1 MTRGRL
7 LLLLAAVLGALL
19 MVSLLL
25 QTLQGLVWQLSY
37 WMPPALVAPVLLLL
51 LAGLVV
57 VAWPLV
63 VPWLRSAARSGT
75 GPPRRPPPGNRQEA
89 ARQQLEAI
97 DRRLQSVE
105 DAIAREA
112 LVSRHREVAASL
124 DRGDLLIVVFGTGS
138 SGKTSL
144 IRALLDEPVGTVGAA
159 MGSTD
164 GTDTYRLQLQG
175 VSRTLRLRDT
185 PGILEAGRDGRARE
199 EMAREEAAR
208 ADLLLFVVDGDLRAS
223 EAEVL
228 RSLTQLGKRLLLVLN
243 KCDLRGE
250 AEERRLLSQL
260 RQRCEGMLAA
270 DDVLPASSSPQ
281 SIPRPGRR
289 PLQPLPE
296 IGALLRRLAQVLREE
311 GEELL
316 ADNLLLQ
323 SRQLAEDSQR
333 LIDGQRRRQA
343 EAIASRYG
351 WIASGVIAVT
361 PLPGLD
367 LLGTAAVN
375 AQMVVEI
382 GQVFGVTMTRD
393 EGRELALSLGRTL
406 ASLGVVQGG
415 AGLVAA
421 GLSLHPVGLAL
432 SKAVQAV
439 TAAFLTRLAGRSF
452 ITYFSQHQDW
462 GDGGMADVVRRQYD
476 LDRREEALRSFLQAA
491 LEQVVE
497 PLRRRQDP
505 RLPPRPGPRA
515 AAAGGDPDGPGSGPA
530 PGRPGPAPPRSR
542 R

>member
-1 MTRGRL
+1 MSRGRL
-7 LLLLAAVLGALL
+7 LLLLAVVLGALL
-19 MVSLLL
+19 AVSLIL
-25 QTLQGLVWQLSY
+25 QTLQALIWQLSY
-37 WMPPALVAPVLLLL
+37 WLPPGLVGPLLLVLL
-51 LAGLVV
+51 AALVV
-57 VAWPLV
+57 VAWPLLA
-63 VPWLRSAARSGT
+63 PWLRTGRRTNSGL
-75 GPPRRPPPGNRQEA
+75 GRRPPPGNRQEA

-97 DRRLQSVE
+97 DRQLQMVD

-112 LVSRHREVAASL
+112 LAGRRREVAESL
-124 DRGDLLIVVFGTGS
+124 DRGDLLVVVFGTGS

-144 IRALLDEPVGTVGAA
+144 IRALLDEPVGQVGAA

-164 GTDTYRLQLQG
+164 GVDTYRLQLQG
-175 VSRTLRLRDT
+175 VSRALRLRDT
-185 PGILEAGRDGRARE
+185 PGILEAGCDGVVRE
-199 EMAREEAAR
+199 EMARGEAAR

-223 EAEVL
+223 EIEVL
-228 RSLTQLGKRLLLVLN
+228 RGLANLGKRLLLVLN

-260 RQRCEGMLAA
+260 RRRCEGMLAPE
-270 DDVLPASSSPQ
+270 DVVPASSAPQ
-281 SIPRPGRR
+281 TIPRPGRR

-296 IGALLRRLAQVLREE
+296 IAALLRRLAQVLREE

-323 SRQLAEDSQR
+323 SRQLAEASQQ
-333 LIDGQRRRQA
+333 LIDAQRRRQA
-343 EAIASRYG
+343 EAIVSRYG

-382 GQVFGVTMTRD
+382 GQVFGVTMTRE

-421 GLSLHPVGLAL
+421 GLSLHPLGLAL

-452 ITYFSQHQDW
+452 ITYFGQQQDW
-462 GDGGMADVVRRQYD
+462 GDGGMAEVVRRQYD

-497 PLRRRQDP
+497 PLRRRERQ
-505 RLPPRPGPRA
+505 LPPQPGPRGAEVAEDRGGPAPRRAPDRPGPE
-515 AAAGGDPDGPGSGPA
+515 
-530 PGRPGPAPPRSR
+530 PPRSR

>member
-1 MTRGRL
+1 MSRGRL
-7 LLLLAAVLGALL
+7 LLLLAVVLGALL
-19 MVSLLL
+19 AVSLIL
-25 QTLQGLVWQLSY
+25 QTLQALIWQLSY
-37 WMPPALVAPVLLLL
+37 WLPPGLVGPLLLVLL
-51 LAGLVV
+51 AALVV
-57 VAWPLV
+57 VAWPLLA
-63 VPWLRSAARSGT
+63 PWLRTGRRTDSGL
-75 GPPRRPPPGNRQEA
+75 GRRPPPGNRQEA

-97 DRRLQSVE
+97 DRQLQMVD

-112 LVSRHREVAASL
+112 LAGRRREVAESL
-124 DRGDLLIVVFGTGS
+124 DRGDLLVVVFGTGS

-144 IRALLDEPVGTVGAA
+144 IRALLDEPVGQVGAA
-159 MGSTD
+159 MGATD
-164 GTDTYRLQLQG
+164 GVDTYRLQLQG
-175 VSRTLRLRDT
+175 VTRALRLRDT
-185 PGILEAGRDGRARE
+185 PGILEAGRDGLLRE
-199 EMAREEAAR
+199 EMARGEAAR

-223 EAEVL
+223 EIEVL
-228 RSLTQLGKRLLLVLN
+228 RGLANLGKRLLLVLN

-260 RQRCEGMLAA
+260 RRRCEGMLAPE
-270 DDVLPASSSPQ
+270 DVVPASSAPQ
-281 SIPRPGRR
+281 TIPRPGRR

-296 IGALLRRLAQVLREE
+296 IAALLRRLAQVLREE

-323 SRQLAEDSQR
+323 SRQLAEASQQ
-333 LIDGQRRRQA
+333 LIDAQRRRQA
-343 EAIASRYG
+343 EAIVSRYG

-382 GQVFGVTMTRD
+382 GQVFGVTMTRE

-421 GLSLHPVGLAL
+421 GLSLHPLGLAL

-452 ITYFSQHQDW
+452 ITYFGQQQDW
-462 GDGGMADVVRRQYD
+462 GDGGMAEVVRRQYD

-497 PLRRRQDP
+497 PLRRRERQ
-505 RLPPRPGPRA
+505 LPPQPGPRGA
-515 AAAGGDPDGPGSGPA
+515 EVAGDRGGPA
-530 PGRPGPAPPRSR
+530 PGPVPDRPGPEPPRSR

>member
-1 MTRGRL
+1 MSRGRL
-7 LLLLAAVLGALL
+7 LLVMAVVLGALL
-19 MVSLLL
+19 AVSVLL

-37 WMPPALVAPVLLLL
+37 WMPPWMVGPVLLLL

-57 VAWPLV
+57 VAWPLLA
-63 VPWLRSAARSGT
+63 PWLRSAARSGSR
-75 GPPRRPPPGNRQEA
+75 PVRRPPPGNRQEA

-112 LVSRHREVAASL
+112 LAIRHREVAASL
-124 DRGDLLIVVFGTGS
+124 DRGDLLVVVFGTGS

-144 IRALLDEPVGTVGAA
+144 IRALLDEPVGDVGAA

-175 VSRTLRLRDT
+175 VTRTLRLRDT
-185 PGILEAGRDGRARE
+185 PGILEAGSEGLARE
-199 EMAREEAAR
+199 EMARREAAR

-228 RSLTQLGKRLLLVLN
+228 RSLTLLGKRLLLVLN

-250 AEERRLLSQL
+250 AEERRLLAQL
-260 RQRCEGMLAA
+260 RRHCEGMLVAE
-270 DDVLPASSSPQ
+270 DVLPASSAPQ

-323 SRQLAEDSQR
+323 SRQLAEESQR
-333 LIDGQRRRQA
+333 LIDGQRRRRA
-343 EAIASRYG
+343 EAIANRYG

-382 GQVFGVTMTRD
+382 GQVFGVTMTRE

-439 TAAFLTRLAGRSF
+439 TAAFLTRVAGRSF
-452 ITYFSQHQDW
+452 ITYFSQQQDW
-462 GDGGMADVVRRQYD
+462 GDGGMAEVVRQQYN
-476 LDRREEALRSFLQAA
+476 LDRREDALRSFLQAA

-497 PLRRRQDP
+497 PLRRQER
-505 RLPPRPGPRA
+505 RLPPRPGPRG
-515 AAAGGDPDGPGSGPA
+515 AAAGADRDDPGSGPS
-530 PGRPGPAPPRSR
+530 PDRPGPAPRRSR

>member
-1 MTRGRL
+1 MSRGRL
-7 LLLLAAVLGALL
+7 LLLLAGVLGALL
-19 MVSLLL
+19 AVSLVL

-37 WMPPALVAPVLLLL
+37 WMSPGLVGPVLLLL

-57 VAWPLV
+57 LAWPLV
-63 VPWLRSAARSGT
+63 APWLRAASGD
-75 GPPRRPPPGNRQEA
+75 GPRQMRRPLPGNRQEA

-97 DRRLQSVE
+97 DRQLQILE

-112 LVSRHREVAASL
+112 LASRHRQVADSL
-124 DRGDLLIVVFGTGS
+124 DRGDLLVVVFGTGS

-159 MGSTD
+159 MGSTI
-164 GTDTYRLQLQG
+164 GLDTYRLQLQG
-175 VSRTLRLRDT
+175 VTRTLRLRDT
-185 PGILEAGRDGRARE
+185 PGILEAGPEGQVRE
-199 EMAREEAAR
+199 ELAREEAAR

-223 EAEVL
+223 EATVL
-228 RSLTQLGKRLLLVLN
+228 RSLSQLGKRLLLVLN

-250 AEERRLLSQL
+250 AEERRLLTQL
-260 RQRCEGMLAA
+260 RRHGEGMLAA
-270 DDVLPASSSPQ
+270 EDVVPASSAPQ
-281 SIPRPGRR
+281 SIPRPGAR

-296 IGALLRRLAQVLREE
+296 ISALLRRLAQVLREE

-323 SRQLAEDSQR
+323 SRQLAAESQL

-382 GQVFGVTMTRD
+382 GQVYGVTMTRE
-393 EGRELALSLGRTL
+393 EGRALAVSLGRTL

-421 GLSLHPVGLAL
+421 GLSLHPVGLAV

-452 ITYFSQHQDW
+452 ITYFSQQQDW

-476 LDRREEALRSFLQAA
+476 LDRREAALRSFLQAA
-491 LEQVVE
+491 LERVVD
-497 PLRRRQDP
+497 PLRRQEP
-505 RLPPRPGPRA
+505 RLPPRPGPRGEVA
-515 AAAGGDPDGPGSGPA
+515 EVDRDDRGQEPRPGK
-530 PGRPGPAPPRSR
+530 PGPAPPRSHR
-542 R
+542 

>member
-1 MTRGRL
+1 MSRGRL
-7 LLLLAAVLGALL
+7 LLLLALVLGALL
-19 MVSLLL
+19 AVSLVL
-25 QTLQGLVWQLSY
+25 QTLQSLVWQLSY
-37 WMPPALVAPVLLLL
+37 WLPPGLVGPLLLVLL
-51 LAGLVV
+51 AALVV
-57 VAWPLV
+57 VAWPLLA
-63 VPWLRSAARSGT
+63 PWLRTPRRTGSGQ
-75 GPPRRPPPGNRQEA
+75 GRRPPPGNRQEA

-97 DRRLQSVE
+97 DRQLQMVD

-112 LVSRHREVAASL
+112 LAGRHREVADSL
-124 DRGDLLIVVFGTGS
+124 DRGDLLVVVFGTGS

-144 IRALLDEPVGTVGAA
+144 IRALLDEPVGQVGAA

-164 GTDTYRLQLQG
+164 GVDTYRLQLQG
-175 VSRTLRLRDT
+175 VSRALRLRDT
-185 PGILEAGRDGRARE
+185 PGILEAGSEGVARE
-199 EMAREEAAR
+199 ERARGEAAR
-208 ADLLLFVVDGDLRAS
+208 ADLLLFVVDGDLRSS

-228 RSLTQLGKRLLLVLN
+228 RGLASLGKRLLLVLN

-250 AEERRLLSQL
+250 AEERRLLTQL
-260 RQRCEGMLAA
+260 RRRCEGILAPE
-270 DDVLPASSSPQ
+270 DVVPASSAPQ
-281 SIPRPGRR
+281 TIPRPGRR

-296 IGALLRRLAQVLREE
+296 IAALLRRLAQVLREE

-323 SRQLAEDSQR
+323 SRQLADASQQ

-343 EAIASRYG
+343 EAIVTRYG

-382 GQVFGVTMTRD
+382 GQVFGVTMTRE
-393 EGRELALSLGRTL
+393 EGRALALSLGRTL

-421 GLSLHPVGLAL
+421 GLSLHPLGLAV

-462 GDGGMADVVRRQYD
+462 GDGGMAEVVRRQYD
-476 LDRREEALRSFLQAA
+476 LDRRETALRSFLQAA

-497 PLRRRQDP
+497 PLRRRERQ
-505 RLPPRPGPRA
+505 LPPQPGPRGAEVA
-515 AAAGGDPDGPGSGPA
+515 ADRDGPA
-530 PGRPGPAPPRSR
+530 PEPGRGRPGPEPPRPR